1 MKHDMTY
8 REMPEPD
15 ETYIAS
21 IFRAIF
27 PFTRVVVSYRHD
39 DATYLVVVDTHKMFM
54 MTLTSTTPIEFD
66 FVNTHDD
73 TQHVVFPVTP

>member
-1 MKHDMTY
+1 MSY
-8 REMPEPD
+8 REMPPAD

-27 PFTRVVVSYRHD
+27 PFTRVVVSYAHD
-39 DATYLVVVDTHKMFM
+39 DATYLALVDNRHMFM
-54 MTLTSTTPIEFD
+54 MTLTSTTPTEFD
-66 FVNTHDD
+66 FVNTDDD